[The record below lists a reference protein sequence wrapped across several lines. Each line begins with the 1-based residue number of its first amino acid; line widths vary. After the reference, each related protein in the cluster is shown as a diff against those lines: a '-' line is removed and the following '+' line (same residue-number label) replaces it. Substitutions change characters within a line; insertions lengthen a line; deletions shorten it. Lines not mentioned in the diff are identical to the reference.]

1 MAIKNEL
8 YVHDSYIMRMKVHDL
23 KDRQKKTEPSLYQT
37 IIAARA
43 RPHAMTK
50 REGLLAMGHEEDSW
64 ELAAEAIDT
73 PAESVTEALEVAV
86 AEATEVDV

>member
-1 MAIKNEL
+1 
-8 YVHDSYIMRMKVHDL
+8 
-23 KDRQKKTEPSLYQT
+23 
-37 IIAARA
+37 
-43 RPHAMTK
+43 MTK